1 MVEIYATIWFAELI
15 LSLKHLW
22 LIICCATIGV
32 TREGVTSE
40 IADNSTTTA
49 MTENETNHC
58 YSLQHLIHFI
68 LITSFYS
75 VFALS
80 PSVCMC
86 NQWVFTRLTGSLEF
100 LLSTEFLIRIDQ
112 TTNRLALE
120 CRGPSSILICFLL
133 GTRI

>member
-1 MVEIYATIWFAELI
+1 M
-15 LSLKHLW
+15 
-22 LIICCATIGV
+22 ICCATIGV

-68 LITSFYS
+68 LITSFHS

-120 CRGPSSILICFLL
+120 GRGLSSILICFLL
-133 GTRI
+133 EISFISFKLKH